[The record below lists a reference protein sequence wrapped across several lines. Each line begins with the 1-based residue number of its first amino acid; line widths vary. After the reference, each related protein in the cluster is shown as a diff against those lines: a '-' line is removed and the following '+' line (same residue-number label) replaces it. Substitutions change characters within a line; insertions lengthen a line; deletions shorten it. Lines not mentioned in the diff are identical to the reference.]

1 METEESAVPQKV
13 VVVAGPTASGKTSLA
28 VQIAARING
37 EVVSCDS
44 MQIYREM
51 QIGTAAPTEEEMCGI
66 PHHMVGIVEPSASFS
81 CAEYTEQAEKCI
93 RDIHTRG
100 KIPVI
105 CGGTGLYL
113 DSLLRVSSFSE
124 SEKTE
129 EVRAALHAYAEE
141 HGAEALHARLA
152 AVDPDSAEAIHC
164 NNVRRVVRALEI
176 YETTG
181 ITKTEW
187 DRRSLAAEPKY
198 DAFMVLLDFRERE
211 RLYDRI
217 DRRVS
222 VMMEAGLV
230 DEVRR
235 LYDKGLV
242 KEQYI
247 AAQAIGYKEFLPYFS
262 GDCSAEE
269 CADQIRLSSRRY
281 AKRQLTWFRRY
292 KDALWLY
299 PDENGDRLQDAQTL
313 ASCAVCAMKE
323 KNFL

>member
-1 METEESAVPQKV
+1 METEGSALPPKV
-13 VVVAGPTASGKTSLA
+13 VIVAGPTASGKTSLA
-28 VQIAARING
+28 VQIATQING

-44 MQIYREM
+44 MQIYRGM
-51 QIGTAAPTEEEMCGI
+51 TIGTAAPTEAEMGGI
-66 PHHMVGIVEPSASFS
+66 PHHMVGIVEPYESFS

-93 RDIHTRG
+93 RDIHERG
-100 KIPVI
+100 RIPVI

-113 DSLLRVSSFSE
+113 DSLLRVSSFSD

-129 EVRAALHAYAEE
+129 EIRAALHAFAEE

-152 AVDPDSAEAIHC
+152 SVDPASAEATHY

-181 ITKTEW
+181 VTKTEW
-187 DRRSLAAEPKY
+187 DRRSLSAEPKY
-198 DAFMVLLDFRERE
+198 DAFMILLDFKERE
-211 RLYDRI
+211 RLYNRI

-222 VMMEAGLV
+222 VMMDGGLV

-235 LYDKGLV
+235 LYDRGLL

-247 AAQAIGYKEFLPYFS
+247 AAQAIGYKEFLPYFA
-262 GDCSAEE
+262 GEASAEE

-299 PDENGDRLQDAQTL
+299 PDENGDTLSDAQTL
-313 ASCAVCAMKE
+313 AACAVRSLKE
-323 KNFL
+323 NNFL